1 MIIAQLAS
9 IPERH
14 SILHRV
20 VSSLI
25 EQVDEIRL
33 AMKVNIV
40 NDDIADASLDPNNV
54 DPRLISMELPKWLI
68 HRKIKI
74 TYHNNSLQ
82 DGSKFINAP
91 TEPGHY
97 VLVCDDD
104 IGYPDNF
111 ASHMTSLLHN
121 PFKDKAILSCMGKVL
136 APRPIRSYFRDEIAC
151 MKTFETQ
158 KALYAV
164 EIPGTCAMVYNTD
177 HVVITSEAMKS
188 PNSDICVGAWA
199 KAHGVRCY
207 TIPHDGKWLTDLTS
221 LLPVGSTNMFD
232 RYKED
237 DSVLTEFVNANL

>member
-25 EQVDEIRL
+25 EQID
-33 AMKVNIV
+33 
-40 NDDIADASLDPNNV
+40 
-54 DPRLISMELPKWLI
+54 LI
-68 HRKIKI
+68 HLNLAVDIEDLTARDDESDEHTYKISKWMKHPKIKI
-74 TYHNNSLQ
+74 TFHDNSLQ
-82 DGSKFINAP
+82 DGAKFINAP

-104 IGYPDNF
+104 IGYPEGY
-111 ASHMTSLLHN
+111 AKHMVSLLHN
-121 PFKDKAILSCMGKVL
+121 PFKNRAILSCMGKVL
-136 APRPIRSYFRDEIAC
+136 AQRPIKSYFRDELAC
-151 MKTFETQ
+151 FKTFETQ

-164 EIPGTCAMVYNTD
+164 EVPGTCAMAYCTD
-177 HVVITSEAMKS
+177 HVVITTEAMKS

-199 KAHGVRCY
+199 KQNGVRCY
-207 TIPHDGKWLTDLTS
+207 VIPHAGTWLTDLTS
-221 LLPVGSTNMFD
+221 LLPVGSPNMFD

-237 DSVLTEFVNANL
+237 DSALTAFVNDHL

>member
-20 VSSLI
+20 ISSLI

-33 AMKVNIV
+33 ALHVPMEQLHAR
-40 NDDIADASLDPNNV
+40 DDEADRFPYSVPAWMN
-54 DPRLISMELPKWLI
+54 

-74 TYHNNSLQ
+74 TFHDNSLQ

-104 IGYPDNF
+104 IAYPPNY
-111 ASHMTSLLHN
+111 AEHMVGLLKN
-121 PFKDKAILSCMGKVL
+121 PFKDRVILSCMGKVL
-136 APRPIRSYFRDEIAC
+136 RPRPINSYFKDELLCA
-151 MKTFETQ
+151 KTFETQ
-158 KALYAV
+158 KAIYAI
-164 EIPGTCAMVYNTD
+164 EIPGTCAMVYCTD
-177 HVVITSEAMKS
+177 HVVITKADMKS
-188 PNSDICVGAWA
+188 PNSDICVGAYM
-199 KAHGVRCY
+199 KRTGTRGYV
-207 TIPHDGKWLTDLTS
+207 IPHHADWLIDLTS
-221 LLPVGSTNMFD
+221 LLPEGSPNMFD

-237 DSVLTEFVNANL
+237 DSALTKFINENI